1 MNINADLRERALV
14 KSAEIDWVS
23 SPSTGVERKM
33 LERDGDEVARAT
45 SIVRYAAGS
54 AFDAHSHDMGEEFL
68 VLKGT
73 FSDEH
78 GDYPA
83 GTYVRNPPGT
93 SHSPHSKDG
102 CTIFVKLRQFEDG
115 DDKQFSI
122 DSNEGDWPPRGI
134 PGLTGLTL
142 HKFGSEIVRIVR
154 YEPGAKIADDPHP
167 GGEEVFVL
175 EGELRDEFGVYPA
188 GTWLRQPDG
197 SRHSPY
203 SEIGCVL
210 YVKRGH
216 LPAIE

>member
-1 MNINADLRERALV
+1 MKINADLRERALV

-83 GTYVRNPPGT
+83 GT
-93 SHSPHSKDG
+93 
-102 CTIFVKLRQFEDG
+102 
-115 DDKQFSI
+115 
-122 DSNEGDWPPRGI
+122 
-134 PGLTGLTL
+134 
-142 HKFGSEIVRIVR
+142 
-154 YEPGAKIADDPHP
+154 
-167 GGEEVFVL
+167 
-175 EGELRDEFGVYPA
+175 
-188 GTWLRQPDG
+188 WLRQPDG